1 MNVYVVLMIVTIIYL
16 VFASITDLKERMI
29 YTSPIAFLHMAWSVY
44 FYMNLDISKRE
55 LVMVWIIQAA
65 VYLTFYFIKI
75 WGDGD
80 TGLLLIF
87 GDAMLA
93 SGVSMGWYGFLIKT
107 LLFFAFGLAL
117 SIVAGKAEFHLK
129 SMDLNRHSE
138 LAVVPGLAAVMIG
151 LLLEGFVWRYM

>member
-29 YTSPIAFLHMAWSVY
+29 YTSPIAFLHMAWSVH
-44 FYMNLDISKRE
+44 FYMTLDISKRE
-55 LVMVWIIQAA
+55 LAMVWIIQAA
-65 VYLTFYFIKI
+65 VYLAFYFIKI

-80 TGLLLIF
+80 TGILLIF

-107 LLFFAFGLAL
+107 LVFFAFGLAL
-117 SIVAGKAEFHLK
+117 SIVAGKAEFYLK